1 MKKFIHISI
10 IIILFSIGGYSI
22 QNQKSQQKKQA
33 TTKML
38 HNWRLDTN
46 GCLGYRNMETAI
58 YIQDSNDLI
67 KRLYNWRL
75 DTNGCLGYRSM
86 ETAIYI
92 RDSIDFTG
100 KDTSYIYNLLGK
112 PNELYKG
119 SFYLEII
126 YTCGITCENNE
137 VREGIG
143 LCYLSFLL
151 ESDNYIT
158 VIIVC
163 E

>member
-58 YIQDSNDLI
+58 YIQDS
-67 KRLYNWRL
+67 
-75 DTNGCLGYRSM
+75 
-86 ETAIYI
+86 
-92 RDSIDFTG
+92 IDFTG

-112 PNELYKG
+112 PNESYKG
-119 SFYLEII
+119 PVYFEII
-126 YTCGITCENNE
+126 YICNITCENNK
-137 VREGIG
+137 VREDVD
-143 LCYLSFLL
+143 LWYLTFSID
-151 ESDNYIT
+151 SDNDIA

>member
-46 GCLGYRNMETAI
+46 GCLGYRNMETAT

-75 DTNGCLGYRSM
+75 DTNGCLGYRNM

-92 RDSIDFTG
+92 QDSIDFTG

-112 PNELYKG
+112 PNESYKG
-119 SFYLEII
+119 PVYFEII
-126 YTCGITCENNE
+126 YICNITCENNK
-137 VREGIG
+137 VREDVD
-143 LCYLSFLL
+143 LWYLTFSID
-151 ESDNYIT
+151 SDNDIA